1 MNNVAFAFILI
12 LMVIFVL
19 GAFVLLFLSIWK
31 NRHTAFQR
39 GEEGEA
45 SISALLDELVDE
57 SSYVLNDLVIDEG
70 GIHTQIDHIFISLG
84 GIVVIETK
92 NLSGRIYGKDNSAYW
107 LQVLRNGKKYKIY
120 SPILQNE
127 THMRAIRTILK
138 ENGYRKIELLSSIV
152 LVKGNTEF
160 IKSSH
165 VYSPYTL
172 KRYIRSIKNDVIY
185 SEEEINRI
193 YDLLKKYQNNK

>member
-70 GIHTQIDHIFISLG
+70 GIHTQIDHLFISLG

-138 ENGYRKIELLSSIV
+138 ENGYQKIELLSSIV